1 MLAVTSSNGK
11 VSVVERD
18 IPDGDGDGELIAIT
32 SSGICGSDLHMIE
45 NGLSNVILG
54 HEFGGHTTDGRL
66 VAVRPTRECGTCEHC
81 RAHRSQVCSE
91 VMSQGLGITVDGGLA
106 EFMRVPADR
115 LFEMPAGTDPANV
128 GLVEP
133 LAVVL
138 HGINKMTLAAGSR
151 ALVVGAGSIGL
162 LAAAVLRDRGVH
174 VDIVARHSHQFHAAE
189 QLGVRAVDT
198 PARDYEASFDA
209 VCTQQSFDT
218 CISATRPGGALCE
231 FGMFWTPVSLSNQM
245 LLKEITVVPSM
256 FYGHTNEHHDFEE
269 AIEIL
274 ARVPSI
280 ASTVVTHRFSLAD
293 AEEAFRVA
301 ADRKA
306 GAIKVHL
313 LTSL

>member
-18 IPDGDGDGELIAIT
+18 IPDGDGELITIT

-54 HEFGGHTTDGRL
+54 HEFGGYTSDGRL
-66 VAVRPTRECGTCEHC
+66 VAVRPTRECGTCDHC
-81 RAHRSQVCSE
+81 LAHRSQVCSE

-115 LFEMPAGTDPANV
+115 LFEVPPNADPATV
-128 GLVEP
+128 GLAEP

-138 HGINKMTLAAGSR
+138 HGINKMRLSPGSR

-162 LAAAVLRDRGVH
+162 LASAVLRDRGVA
-174 VDIVARHSHQFHAAE
+174 VDIVARHPHQFDAADK
-189 QLGVRAVDT
+189 LGVRGVDT
-198 PARDYEASFDA
+198 PGSNYEVAFDA
-209 VCTQQSFDT
+209 VCTQQSFDA

-231 FGMFWTPVSLSNQM
+231 FGMFWTPVTLKNPM
-245 LLKEITVVPSM
+245 LLKEITIVPSM
-256 FYGHTNEHHDFEE
+256 FYGHTNEHHDFRE

-274 ARVPSI
+274 GRVPSI

-293 AEEAFRVA
+293 AEEAFAVA
-301 ADRKA
+301 ADRRA
-306 GAIKVHL
+306 GAIKVHVF
-313 LTSL
+313 TSL